1 MIVAL
6 GILAYQAP
14 NMLDVKGLKKYEEY
28 YPELVECLDH
38 ELEAR
43 GLSYGVGNYWDAKY
57 VTMLSKKNIKIIQVT
72 EDLKPYH
79 WISNVEWYQRY
90 LPQFILLYNSQ
101 TLLDPQASRH
111 YITERFGLP
120 AEEFQCQG
128 RDVMVYSRKSDWNF
142 HTYLSYPLY
151 LNFDRPGA
159 KAMFYAA
166 TLPSQVGE
174 VMGLS
179 RVAVDGKVGYI
190 TYGPYIELGPGTYE
204 AVIFYQGEGE
214 NAAEIVWK
222 WDVIISKPASFD
234 VVKEG
239 FLSADNKSIN
249 VNFEIYKKSIIEVR
263 TFYNGK
269 GCLSV
274 HAIRLR
280 RVG

>member
-1 MIVAL
+1 
-6 GILAYQAP
+6 
-14 NMLDVKGLKKYEEY
+14 
-28 YPELVECLDH
+28 
-38 ELEAR
+38 
-43 GLSYGVGNYWDAKY
+43 
-57 VTMLSKKNIKIIQVT
+57 
-72 EDLKPYH
+72 
-79 WISNVEWYQRY
+79 
-90 LPQFILLYNSQ
+90 
-101 TLLDPQASRH
+101 
-111 YITERFGLP
+111 
-120 AEEFQCQG
+120 
-128 RDVMVYSRKSDWNF
+128 MVYSRKSDWNF